1 MNITNEEVIERIEFG
16 IKRLKEESLDASEQ
30 AKILRA
36 IGAISTK
43 RNEQI
48 RKQLEEETV
57 NG

>member
-1 MNITNEEVIERIEFG
+1 MNITNEEVIQRIEFG
-16 IKRLKEESLDASEQ
+16 IKRLKEESLSASEQ

-36 IGAISTK
+36 IGAISSK

-48 RKQLEEETV
+48 QEQLKEELV